1 MEESVYLDLVENAG
15 SGIFVLNADGGITV
29 VNRRLAQ
36 MLGRSPN
43 EIENRPFH
51 DLLPPQWIPPF
62 TEALARLLEGESPL
76 RLDLEIWDRQ
86 GHPIPVELTAS
97 LVRHGDSVS
106 GVMGILHQS
115 SHRRALEAQVLRYS
129 EEAQRKAEEMAT
141 IVNIGL
147 AITRSFNLVEVLRL
161 IYAQLHPV
169 MNFSAFAIALTT
181 SQKDEI
187 RFEFVAEHREPLP
200 PFRRKLDGSA
210 GLCGWVVRHARP
222 LLIGDW
228 AQEKDN
234 FQQRGW
240 QNQQRQLLPSDWEDL
255 KESPTVEPVL
265 LSDEVSSWL
274 GVPLEA
280 RERVIGVVALYNRTP
295 YAYDEQHQRLLWA
308 IADQAAMAI
317 DNARLYEEQ
326 RRRALQLEAVRE
338 ITQRIVPMLE
348 LDELLN
354 QVVAQIQTRFGYD
367 HVHIFLVDGLDGS
380 HLEFRAGSEPA
391 ARAMRGS
398 QTRLPIGK
406 KGFVSWVAATGE
418 PILCNDVSTD
428 ARYRYYAPLSQ
439 TQAEISVPLRY
450 GEWVLGVLDVQSER
464 KEAFDENDLFVLQSL
479 ADLVAVSIENAYL
492 FSERKRRIQDLTTL
506 NKIAETIVSS
516 LDFDQTLTAIM
527 QRVHEVFQIEA
538 GSLLLLENGR
548 LVFRVTLSPQAE
560 LIRRHTL
567 AVGQGIAG
575 WVAETGKSLLV
586 PNARTDPR
594 WYPDID
600 ANTDFETRSILC
612 VPMKAKDKV
621 IGVIEL
627 LNPLQERQFTQDDLE
642 LLEAISTSAVIAIEN
657 ARLYQQTQQRL
668 EEVSTLYTLANRMTS
683 SLEPPVVLDAIVN
696 ILKRVLDCRGSC
708 IFLLDVEAQQLEI
721 KASAGIPMRYRQ
733 DVRIDVG
740 EGVLGQVVEQALP
753 VYVAEATKWPD
764 FRYFDPDVRSL
775 LVVPLITKNRV
786 IGTLSVDDL
795 RAEAFSDDVGRL
807 LTIAAAQAAVAI
819 ENAQLYD
826 GLKERA
832 QKLEEAY
839 AELQE
844 ADRLKDEFVQNVS
857 HELRTPLTFIRAY
870 VEPFIEG
877 TLGPLTDAQRESLE
891 IVIQR
896 TEAIT
901 DLVND
906 ILTLQQLDQ
915 RRIEAGPVEVAQLVE
930 SAVKSARPSAAQAG
944 IELRTEVTEAL
955 PPIRGDEGRLRQVLD
970 NLLGNAIK
978 FSPDG
983 GTIVVRACSTEDGAQ
998 IAVIDQGIGIPAN
1011 KQDKI
1016 FERFYQVDGSSRR
1029 RFPGTGLGLA
1039 IAKRIVEAHDGKIW
1053 VESGEGEGSTF
1064 YFTLPAQPSDQGSV
1078 RTMDRSGQDTAPGGA
1093 YAHKEL

>member
-1 MEESVYLDLVENAG
+1 
-15 SGIFVLNADGGITV
+15 
-29 VNRRLAQ
+29 
-36 MLGRSPN
+36 
-43 EIENRPFH
+43 
-51 DLLPPQWIPPF
+51 
-62 TEALARLLEGESPL
+62 
-76 RLDLEIWDRQ
+76 
-86 GHPIPVELTAS
+86 
-97 LVRHGDSVS
+97 
-106 GVMGILHQS
+106 
-115 SHRRALEAQVLRYS
+115 
-129 EEAQRKAEEMAT
+129 
-141 IVNIGL
+141 
-147 AITRSFNLVEVLRL
+147 
-161 IYAQLHPV
+161 
-169 MNFSAFAIALTT
+169 
-181 SQKDEI
+181 
-187 RFEFVAEHREPLP
+187 
-200 PFRRKLDGSA
+200 
-210 GLCGWVVRHARP
+210 
-222 LLIGDW
+222 
-228 AQEKDN
+228 
-234 FQQRGW
+234 
-240 QNQQRQLLPSDWEDL
+240 
-255 KESPTVEPVL
+255 
-265 LSDEVSSWL
+265 
-274 GVPLEA
+274 
-280 RERVIGVVALYNRTP
+280 
-295 YAYDEQHQRLLWA
+295 
-308 IADQAAMAI
+308 
-317 DNARLYEEQ
+317 
-326 RRRALQLEAVRE
+326 
-338 ITQRIVPMLE
+338 
-348 LDELLN
+348 
-354 QVVAQIQTRFGYD
+354 
-367 HVHIFLVDGLDGS
+367 
-380 HLEFRAGSEPA
+380 
-391 ARAMRGS
+391 
-398 QTRLPIGK
+398 
-406 KGFVSWVAATGE
+406 
-418 PILCNDVSTD
+418 
-428 ARYRYYAPLSQ
+428 
-439 TQAEISVPLRY
+439 
-450 GEWVLGVLDVQSER
+450 
-464 KEAFDENDLFVLQSL
+464 
-479 ADLVAVSIENAYL
+479 
-492 FSERKRRIQDLTTL
+492 
-506 NKIAETIVSS
+506 
-516 LDFDQTLTAIM
+516 
-527 QRVHEVFQIEA
+527 
-538 GSLLLLENGR
+538 
-548 LVFRVTLSPQAE
+548 
-560 LIRRHTL
+560 
-567 AVGQGIAG
+567 
-575 WVAETGKSLLV
+575 
-586 PNARTDPR
+586 
-594 WYPDID
+594 
-600 ANTDFETRSILC
+600 
-612 VPMKAKDKV
+612 
-621 IGVIEL
+621 
-627 LNPLQERQFTQDDLE
+627 
-642 LLEAISTSAVIAIEN
+642 
-657 ARLYQQTQQRL
+657 
-668 EEVSTLYTLANRMTS
+668 MTS

-870 VEPFIEG
+870 VELFIEG

-1039 IAKRIVEAHDGKIW
+1039 IAKRIVDAHDGKIW